1 MSEHCQSMGQKG
13 SCLCEVCGAI
23 RGGLPLRPARH
34 VLELTGVLVALAGFV
49 GWAVALHTASAARQD
64 FFGMCMDAMFG
75 LDVPFQLYVVGFLGF
90 YGFYLGLAGLGM
102 ALAGYFLRVRRIQ
115 RLYNQALCGKSKC
128 PGQ

>member
-23 RGGLPLRPARH
+23 RGGLPLRPARQ
-34 VLELTGVLVALAGFV
+34 VLALTGVQV
-49 GWAVALHTASAARQD
+49 
-64 FFGMCMDAMFG
+64 
-75 LDVPFQLYVVGFLGF
+75 
-90 YGFYLGLAGLGM
+90 